1 MKAIIPCDLRRAFL
15 QRLGCTSRMW
25 QQVHPMSHYQHVVL
39 DDTLYVW
46 RILGGIAK
54 LVFIIGFQAA
64 GQESIFTISKWIPMP
79 TCPGRHRLSNWSH
92 WAGTNR
98 RQYWQAGNQLPSK
111 YCIDS
116 CQILVKTSRS
126 QVEPVIT
133 DDNGTDLCRS
143 LKSLEIL
150 AISG

>member
-1 MKAIIPCDLRRAFL
+1 MKALILYDLRRVFL
-15 QRLGCTSRMW
+15 QRLGCTLRLW
-25 QQVHPMSHYQHVVL
+25 QQVHLMSHYQHVVL

-46 RILGGIAK
+46 RILGGIAI

-64 GQESIFTISKWIPMP
+64 VQESIFTILQWVPMP
-79 TCPGRHRLSNWSH
+79 VYPGRHWLSNWFH

-98 RQYWQAGNQLPSK
+98 WQYWQAGNQLLLK
-111 YCIDS
+111 YCIDC
-116 CQILVKTSRS
+116 CQILVKTSRAR
-126 QVEPVIT
+126 VEPVIT

-150 AISG
+150 AISC